1 MQFPSKSYLEQL
13 RRQYPKGTKLQ
24 LLSMRNE
31 KYPVLPGTVGE
42 VTHIDDAGSIHMRWE
57 NGSSLALIPEIVRYV
72 TIQSQELQA
81 CILHNLLPA
90 FSVDLAACYLL
101 RLELIWL
108 QRKGAGCQWQP
119 LRSRSTDRGDS
130 RDKARNYGGKHYEH

>member
-13 RRQYPKGTKLQ
+13 RKKYPVGTKLQ

-57 NGSSLALIPEIVRYV
+57 NGSSLALIPEIDSFQTVSEAKKYGETSSIVRYV
-72 TIQSQELQA
+72 TIQSQGLQA
-81 CILHNLLPA
+81 CILHNLLTS

-108 QRKGAGCQWQP
+108 QQKGKSPKLRRKI
-119 LRSRSTDRGDS
+119 
-130 RDKARNYGGKHYEH
+130 K